1 MKISELIKELEK
13 FKKEE
18 GDIRVV
24 IFNDTIAEMI
34 WNKEQY
40 NEEDAWEDIIPCIEY
55 TQDNM
60 GNEVE
65 KVICI
70 ERSDV

>member
-34 WNKEQY
+34 WNKEEY
-40 NEEDAWEDIIPCIEY
+40 NQEDAWENIVPCVEY
-55 TQDNM
+55 THNM

>member
-24 IFNDTIAEMI
+24 IFNDTIAE
-34 WNKEQY
+34 
-40 NEEDAWEDIIPCIEY
+40 
-55 TQDNM
+55 
-60 GNEVE
+60 
-65 KVICI
+65 
-70 ERSDV
+70 